1 MRKLSFLAIL
11 LITGCTTWLPAN
23 STPRSPEVL
32 PERVSTAAD
41 VSGENPVFSISVD
54 QDLEPNETQWT
65 VTSKTGDA
73 LNFKYLRS
81 EISPDEKHDLVFL
94 YNILKDKHQIVSGLL
109 ADALL
114 EKGFDC
120 VIVQQEFFLS
130 HRWTRPVRSDWPEP
144 NSPHKSYDQYNT
156 YLAQSIGRIINYWL
170 PNRASLSGRYG
181 FVGVSLGGIHAIAA
195 AAIFPDSVM
204 TVAIMAGGG
213 NVDLFKH
220 SQESLVIDNR
230 EKLFDKYALTF
241 AEENPDVRFDWERA
255 LYDDIAGLKFR
266 ILEMA
271 RCIDTKK
278 IKLMITLDDTSVP
291 TKCQWNLYHALGGPE
306 ARLFP
311 CGHYSMA
318 LYYFAVK
325 DQLQKWMCE
334 AFK

>member
-1 MRKLSFLAIL
+1 ML
-11 LITGCTTWLPAN
+11 LLVTGCTTLLPAN
-23 STPRSPEVL
+23 PNPRSPETLPDRVL
-32 PERVSTAAD
+32 TAVD
-41 VSGENPVFSISVD
+41 VSGETPVFSTSVD
-54 QDLEPNETQWT
+54 QDLEDNETQWT
-65 VTSKTGDA
+65 VTSVTSETGDA
-73 LNFKYLRS
+73 LNFKHIRS
-81 EISPDEKHDLVFL
+81 EINPDKKHDVVFL

-114 EKGFDC
+114 DKGFDC
-120 VIVQQEFFLS
+120 ILVQQEYFLS
-130 HRWTRPVRSDWPEP
+130 HEWTRPVLPDWPEP
-144 NSPHKSYDQYNT
+144 NNSRRSYDEYNT

-170 PNRASLSGRYG
+170 PSQAKLSGRYG

-213 NVDLFKH
+213 NVDLLKH

-230 EKLFDKYALTF
+230 EALFDKYALTF
-241 AEENPDVRFDWERA
+241 GAEHPEVRFDWEGA
-255 LYDDIAGLKFR
+255 LYDDIAKLKFR

-271 RCIDTKK
+271 RCIDTSK

-291 TKCQWNLYHALGGPE
+291 TQCQWNLYHALGGPE

-318 LYYFAVK
+318 LYYFSVK
-325 DQLQKWMCE
+325 EQLQKWMCE
-334 AFK
+334 AFSAN